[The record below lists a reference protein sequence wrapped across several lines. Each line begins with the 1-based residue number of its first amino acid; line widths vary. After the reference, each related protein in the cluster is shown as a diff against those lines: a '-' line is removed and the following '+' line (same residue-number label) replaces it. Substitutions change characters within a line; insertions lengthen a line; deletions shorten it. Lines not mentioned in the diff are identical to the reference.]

1 MGWTEIRERN
11 NEGANHS
18 GRRVTEKIH
27 EVKMLIEEI
36 LEDAAEME
44 ELYGERN
51 GYGERSYYG
60 ERGNYGERGGEGYGE
75 RRMRDGRGRYTTN
88 Y

>member
-1 MGWTEIRERN
+1 MGWTEIHERN
-11 NEGANHS
+11 NEGANRS

-44 ELYGERN
+44 ER
-51 GYGERSYYG
+51 
-60 ERGNYGERGGEGYGE
+60 YGERGGYGDHNYGDRDHEGYYGE

>member
-1 MGWTEIRERN
+1 MGWTEIHERN
-11 NEGANHS
+11 NEGANRS

-44 ELYGERN
+44 ERYGERN
-51 GYGERSYYG
+51 GYGERDRDGYYG
-60 ERGNYGERGGEGYGE
+60 ERN
-75 RRMRDGRGRYTTN
+75 RMRDSRGRYTTN